1 MVFTREDAARA
12 AQTIGIDF
20 KKEAFQLE
28 DLLNGMNTELARHGT
43 MAGTADITH
52 DDPTMTA
59 KLAVQICGYR
69 RLIIPSAWG
78 KAHGNAPLHGE

>member
-1 MVFTREDAARA
+1 VVFTREDAARA

-43 MAGTADITH
+43 KQERSMLH
-52 DDPTMTA
+52 TMTP
-59 KLAVQICGYR
+59 Q
-69 RLIIPSAWG
+69 
-78 KAHGNAPLHGE
+78 